1 MRNLK
6 DIEYK
11 SRTLRIKPQAND
23 RIDNLNE
30 DIKKV
35 DKDISFIKDD
45 NFYNEIKLSNTLLGL
60 VDKQKLL
67 TLFLINNLCFKD
79 KNSFNLLLE
88 NQSEETLDAIIALQE
103 DIINK
108 YK

>member
-23 RIDNLNE
+23 RFDNLNE

-45 NFYNEIKLSNTLLGL
+45 NFYNEIKLINILLGL